1 VDKVLLLGNPN
12 VGKSAIFSRLTGARV
27 IASNYPGT
35 TVEFVEGMLK
45 TGGREMEVI
54 DLPGTYT
61 LDPVSEAEQVTSRM
75 LEETFRDVSGSGSVV
90 INIID
95 STNLE
100 RNLNLTFQLIEQDIP
115 MIIALNFWDEARHTG
130 VDIDTG
136 KLESITG
143 VPVVPTCGISG
154 EGIKTLVDRIPEGR
168 PSGLEYSRENRW
180 EKIGEV
186 VEEVQ
191 DLSHRHHSFLE
202 TLGDLSVKPYSGIPI
217 AIVILALVFETIRLV
232 GEGLIKFVFD
242 PIFEHL
248 WAPLMMKLSLV
259 LGSEGIIHNILI
271 GKIIDGEIDFGESFG
286 ILTTGLYVPFA
297 AVLPYI
303 TAFYLV
309 LSILEDTGYLPRLA
323 VLMDNLMHRIGLHGF
338 GVIPMFL
345 SAGCNVPGALATRMM
360 ETRRERF
367 VAMTL
372 MAITIPC
379 MAQTAMIMG
388 LVGQEGVSGLFIVF
402 GTLLVVALS
411 LGLIMN
417 RFLKGSAPE
426 LFMEIPPYRF
436 PYWKSLFKK
445 LWMRVIWFLKEAV
458 PWVLAGVFIIN
469 ILYTSGIIG
478 FIGNLLRPVITGIF
492 GLPPEAAGALIIGF
506 LRKDVAVGMLIPLQL
521 NSRQL
526 IISSVILTMYFP
538 CAATF
543 AVMLRELGIK
553 DMIKSALIMLI
564 STITVGGLL
573 NLIL

>member
-45 TGGREMEVI
+45 VGGKELEVI

-61 LDPVSEAEQVTSRM
+61 LDPSSEAEKVTSRM
-75 LEETFRDVSGSGSVV
+75 LKDTFRENGSNSVV

-100 RNLNLTFQLIEQDIP
+100 RNLNLTFQLIEKGIP
-115 MIIALNFWDEARHTG
+115 MVIALNFCDEARHTG
-130 VDIDTG
+130 VSIDARE
-136 KLESITG
+136 LERIVG

-154 EGIKTLVDRIPEGR
+154 EGIKNLVERISEGR
-168 PSGLEYSRENRW
+168 VSSLDFQSEHRW

-186 VEEVQ
+186 VETVQ
-191 DLSHRHHSFLE
+191 DLTHKHHSFLE
-202 TLGDLSVKPYSGIPI
+202 TLGDLSVKPLSGIPI
-217 AIVILALVFETIRLV
+217 ALVILMLVFEIIRLI
-232 GEGLIKFVFD
+232 GEGLITYLFD
-242 PIFEHL
+242 PIFDL
-248 WAPLMMKLSLV
+248 IWAPLMMKLSGA
-259 LGSEGIIHNILI
+259 LGSGGIIHNILI
-271 GKIIDGEIDFGESFG
+271 GKLIQGEIDFGESFG
-286 ILTTGLYVPFA
+286 ILTTGLYVPLA

-323 VLMDNLMHRIGLHGF
+323 VLVDNLMHRIGLHGF

-345 SAGCNVPGALATRMM
+345 SAGCNVPGALATRLM

-367 VAMTL
+367 LAMTL
-372 MAITIPC
+372 MAISIPC

-388 LVGQEGVSGLFIVF
+388 LVGSEGVRGLLIVF
-402 GTLLVVALS
+402 GTLFLVGLS
-411 LGLIMN
+411 IGLIMN
-417 RFLKGSAPE
+417 RFLKGRAPE

-436 PYWKSLFKK
+436 PYWRSLLKK
-445 LWMRVIWFLKEAV
+445 LWMRIIWFLKEAV
-458 PWVLAGVFIIN
+458 PWVLAGVFILN
-469 ILYTSGIIG
+469 ILYTSGIIS
-478 FIGNLLRPVITGIF
+478 FIGNLMRPVITGVF
-492 GLPPEAAGALIIGF
+492 GLPPDAAGALIIGF

-521 NSRQL
+521 GSKQL

-543 AVMLRELGIK
+543 AVMLRELGIR
-553 DMIKSALIMLI
+553 DMIKSALIMVAATLA
-564 STITVGGLL
+564 VGGIL

>member
-1 VDKVLLLGNPN
+1 MDKVLLLGNPN

-35 TVEFVEGMLK
+35 TVEFVGGMLK
-45 TGGREMEVI
+45 AGEKELEVI

-61 LDPVSEAEQVTSRM
+61 LDPSSEAEKVASRM
-75 LEETFRDVSGSGSVV
+75 LEDTFREDSGNSVV

-100 RNLNLTFQLIEQDIP
+100 RNLNLTFQLIEKGVP
-115 MIIALNFWDEARHTG
+115 MVIALNFCDEARHTG
-130 VDIDTG
+130 VSIDAE
-136 KLESITG
+136 KLERIVG

-154 EGIKTLVDRIPEGR
+154 EGIKTLVDRLSEGR
-168 PSGLEYSRENRW
+168 ESRLDFERGHRW

-186 VEEVQ
+186 VESVQ
-191 DLSHRHHSFLE
+191 DLTHRHHSFLE
-202 TLGDLSVKPYSGIPI
+202 TLGDLTVKPLSGIPV
-217 AIVILALVFETIRLV
+217 ALVILILVFEVIRLI
-232 GEGLIKFVFD
+232 GEGLITYLLD
-242 PIFEHL
+242 PIFERL
-248 WAPLMMKLSLV
+248 WAPLMMKLSAV
-259 LGSEGIIHNILI
+259 LGSGGIIHNILI
-271 GKIIDGEIDFGESFG
+271 GKLIQGEIDFGESFG
-286 ILTTGLYVPFA
+286 ILTTGLYVPLA

-323 VLMDNLMHRIGLHGF
+323 VLVDNLMHRIGLHGF

-345 SAGCNVPGALATRMM
+345 SAGCNVPGALATRLM

-367 VAMTL
+367 LAMTL
-372 MAITIPC
+372 MAISIPC

-388 LVGQEGVSGLFIVF
+388 LVGGEGVRGLLIVF
-402 GTLLVVALS
+402 GTLFLVGLS
-411 LGLIMN
+411 IGLIMN
-417 RFLKGSAPE
+417 RFLKGRAPE

-436 PYWKSLFKK
+436 PYWRSLLKK

-458 PWVLAGVFIIN
+458 PWVLAGVFILN
-469 ILYTSGIIG
+469 LLYTSGIIS
-478 FIGNLLRPVITGIF
+478 FIGNLLRPVITGMF
-492 GLPPEAAGALIIGF
+492 GLPSDAAGALIIGF

-521 NSRQL
+521 SSKQL

-543 AVMLRELGIK
+543 VVMLRELGVR
-553 DMIKSALIMLI
+553 DMIKSALIMVAA
-564 STITVGGLL
+564 TMTVGGIM

>member
-1 VDKVLLLGNPN
+1 MDKVLLLGNPN

-45 TGGREMEVI
+45 VGGKELEVI

-61 LDPVSEAEQVTSRM
+61 LDPSSEAEKVTSRM
-75 LEETFRDVSGSGSVV
+75 LKDTFRENGGNSVV

-100 RNLNLTFQLIEQDIP
+100 RNLNLTFQLIEKGIP
-115 MIIALNFWDEARHTG
+115 MVIALNFCDEARHTG
-130 VDIDTG
+130 VSIDARE
-136 KLESITG
+136 LEKIVG

-154 EGIKTLVDRIPEGR
+154 EGIKTLVDRISEGR
-168 PSGLEYSRENRW
+168 VSSLDFQSEHRW

-186 VEEVQ
+186 VETVQ
-191 DLSHRHHSFLE
+191 DLTHKHHSFLE
-202 TLGDLSVKPYSGIPI
+202 TLGDLSVKPFSGIPI
-217 AIVILALVFETIRLV
+217 ALVILMLVFEIIRLI
-232 GEGLIKFVFD
+232 GEGLITYLLDPVFNR
-242 PIFEHL
+242 I
-248 WAPLMMKLSLV
+248 WAPLMMKLSGA
-259 LGSEGIIHNILI
+259 LGSGGIFHNILI
-271 GKIIDGEIDFGESFG
+271 GKLIQGEIDFGESFG
-286 ILTTGLYVPFA
+286 ILTTGLYVPLA

-323 VLMDNLMHRIGLHGF
+323 VLVDNLMHRIGLHGF

-345 SAGCNVPGALATRMM
+345 SAGCNVPGALATRLM

-367 VAMTL
+367 LAMTL
-372 MAITIPC
+372 MAVSIPC

-388 LVGQEGVSGLFIVF
+388 LVGSEGVRGLLIVF
-402 GTLLVVALS
+402 GTLFLVGLS
-411 LGLIMN
+411 IGLIMN
-417 RFLKGSAPE
+417 RFLKGRAPE

-436 PYWKSLFKK
+436 PYWRSLIKK
-445 LWMRVIWFLKEAV
+445 LWMRIIWFLKEAV
-458 PWVLAGVFIIN
+458 PWVLAGVFILN
-469 ILYTSGIIG
+469 ILYTSGIIS
-478 FIGNLLRPVITGIF
+478 FIGNLLRPVITGVF
-492 GLPPEAAGALIIGF
+492 GLPPDAAGALIIGF

-521 NSRQL
+521 NSKQL

-543 AVMLRELGIK
+543 AVMLRELGIR
-553 DMIKSALIMLI
+553 DMIKSALIMVAATLA
-564 STITVGGLL
+564 VGGIL

>member
-1 VDKVLLLGNPN
+1 MDKVLLLGNPN

-45 TGGREMEVI
+45 AGGKELEVI

-61 LDPVSEAEQVTSRM
+61 LDPSSEAEKVTSRM
-75 LEETFRDVSGSGSVV
+75 LEDTFRENGGNSIV

-100 RNLNLTFQLIEQDIP
+100 RNLNLTFQLIEKGIP
-115 MIIALNFWDEARHTG
+115 MVIALNFCDEARHTG
-130 VDIDTG
+130 VSIDAG
-136 KLESITG
+136 ELERIVG

-154 EGIKTLVDRIPEGR
+154 EGIKTLVDRISEGR
-168 PSGLEYSRENRW
+168 LSSLDFQSEHRW

-186 VEEVQ
+186 VETVQ
-191 DLSHRHHSFLE
+191 DLTHKHHSFLE
-202 TLGDLSVKPYSGIPI
+202 TLGDLSVKPFSGIPI
-217 AIVILALVFETIRLV
+217 ALVILMLVFEIIRLI
-232 GEGLIKFVFD
+232 GEGLITYLLD
-242 PIFEHL
+242 PIFDRI
-248 WAPLMMKLSLV
+248 WAPLMMKLSGA
-259 LGSEGIIHNILI
+259 LGSGGIIHNILI
-271 GKIIDGEIDFGESFG
+271 GKLIQGEIDFGESFG
-286 ILTTGLYVPFA
+286 ILTTGLYVPLA

-303 TAFYLV
+303 AAFYLV

-323 VLMDNLMHRIGLHGF
+323 VLVDNLMHRIGLHGF

-345 SAGCNVPGALATRMM
+345 SAGCNVPGALATRLM

-367 VAMTL
+367 LAMTL
-372 MAITIPC
+372 MAISIPC

-388 LVGQEGVSGLFIVF
+388 LVGSEGVRGLLIVF
-402 GTLLVVALS
+402 GTLFLVGLS
-411 LGLIMN
+411 IGLIMN
-417 RFLKGSAPE
+417 RFLKGRAPE

-436 PYWKSLFKK
+436 PYWRSLLKK
-445 LWMRVIWFLKEAV
+445 LWMRIIWFLKEAV
-458 PWVLAGVFIIN
+458 PWVLAGVFILN
-469 ILYTSGIIG
+469 ILYTSGIIS
-478 FIGNLLRPVITGIF
+478 FIGNLLRPVITGVF
-492 GLPPEAAGALIIGF
+492 GLPPDAAGALIIGF

-521 NSRQL
+521 SSKQL

-543 AVMLRELGIK
+543 AVMLRELGIR
-553 DMIKSALIMLI
+553 DMIKSALIMVAA
-564 STITVGGLL
+564 TMAVGGIL

>member
-1 VDKVLLLGNPN
+1 MDKVLLLGNPN

-45 TGGREMEVI
+45 AGGKELEVI

-61 LDPVSEAEQVTSRM
+61 LDPSSEAEKVTSRM
-75 LEETFRDVSGSGSVV
+75 LEDTFRKNGGNSIV

-100 RNLNLTFQLIEQDIP
+100 RNLNLTFQLIEKGIP
-115 MIIALNFWDEARHTG
+115 MVIALNFCDEARHTG
-130 VDIDTG
+130 VSIDAG
-136 KLESITG
+136 ELERIVG

-154 EGIKTLVDRIPEGR
+154 EGIKTLVDRISEGR
-168 PSGLEYSRENRW
+168 LSSLDFQSEHRW

-186 VEEVQ
+186 VETVQ
-191 DLSHRHHSFLE
+191 DLTHKHHSFLE
-202 TLGDLSVKPYSGIPI
+202 TLGDLSVKPFSGIPI
-217 AIVILALVFETIRLV
+217 ALVILMLVFEIIRLI
-232 GEGLIKFVFD
+232 GEGLITYLLD
-242 PIFEHL
+242 PIFDRI
-248 WAPLMMKLSLV
+248 WAPLMMKLSGA
-259 LGSEGIIHNILI
+259 LGSGGIIHNILI
-271 GKIIDGEIDFGESFG
+271 GKLIQGEIDFGESFG
-286 ILTTGLYVPFA
+286 ILTTGLYVPLA

-303 TAFYLV
+303 AAFYLV

-323 VLMDNLMHRIGLHGF
+323 VLVDNLMHRIGLHGF

-345 SAGCNVPGALATRMM
+345 SAGCNVPGALATRLM

-367 VAMTL
+367 LAMTL
-372 MAITIPC
+372 MAISIPC

-388 LVGQEGVSGLFIVF
+388 LVGSEGVRGLLIVF
-402 GTLLVVALS
+402 GTLFLVGLS
-411 LGLIMN
+411 IGLIMN
-417 RFLKGSAPE
+417 RFLKGRAPE

-436 PYWKSLFKK
+436 PYWRSLLKK
-445 LWMRVIWFLKEAV
+445 LWMRIIWFLKEAV
-458 PWVLAGVFIIN
+458 PWVLAGVFILN
-469 ILYTSGIIG
+469 ILYTSGIIS
-478 FIGNLLRPVITGIF
+478 FMGNLMRPVITGVF
-492 GLPPEAAGALIIGF
+492 GLPPDAAGALIIGF

-521 NSRQL
+521 SSKQL

-543 AVMLRELGIK
+543 AVMLRELGIR
-553 DMIKSALIMLI
+553 DMIKSALIMVAA
-564 STITVGGLL
+564 TMAVGGIL